1 MAKQQRNGSSSSNN
15 HQTAVSNQHLQQATV
30 FPSPQ
35 QPTQPS
41 HVGGSSSGPTDP
53 TGSSSIRPGSMAER
67 ARMANIPVPEAALK
81 CPRCESTNTK
91 FCYFNNYS
99 LSQPRHFCKTCR
111 RYWTRGGAL
120 RSVPVGGGC
129 RRNKRSK
136 GSSKSAASCSSTDL
150 STTTATTT
158 GTAAGAAA
166 SSTTSSA
173 TSGAPSLMNNN
184 ASLMADI
191 LGLTSQ
197 VSPLRLMPPLTS
209 LNRHDYGE
217 DIVIGGLNSASSMSA
232 TAVSDM
238 SYQLGSNFS
247 LGGGCY
253 NVGSGGPNG
262 GGRGFLSSAP
272 PPLQFPLLGGID
284 TTSLY
289 PFEPSI
295 EMSSFGHLR
304 PKMIHPGMTM
314 HGASGEVKMED
325 NQELSLSRHFFAVQ
339 GNENYWGGGNGG
351 GVGGSGGGSWTDMS
365 GVNSSCSDSHAL

>member
-1 MAKQQRNGSSSSNN
+1 MAKQQRNGSSSNN
-15 HQTAVSNQHLQQATV
+15 HQTAASNQHHQQATV

-41 HVGGSSSGPTDP
+41 HVGGGSSSGPTGP

-67 ARMANIPVPEAALK
+67 ARMANIPMPEAALK

-136 GSSKSAASCSSTDL
+136 GSSKSEASCSGTDL
-150 STTTATTT
+150 STTTATTA
-158 GTAAGAAA
+158 GAAAGAAA

-173 TSGAPSLMNNN
+173 ASGALSLMNNN

-217 DIVIGGLNSASSMSA
+217 EIVIGGLNYASSMSA

-253 NVGSGGPNG
+253 TGGSGGPSG
-262 GGRGFLSSAP
+262 EGRGFLSSAP

-284 TTSLY
+284 TASMY
-289 PFEPSI
+289 PFEPST
-295 EMSSFGHLR
+295 EMSSFSHLR
-304 PKMIHPGMTM
+304 PKIIHPGMTM

-325 NQELSLSRHFFAVQ
+325 NQELSLSRHFLALQ
-339 GNENYWGGGNGG
+339 GNEHYWGGGN
-351 GVGGSGGGSWTDMS
+351 GGGSWTDMS